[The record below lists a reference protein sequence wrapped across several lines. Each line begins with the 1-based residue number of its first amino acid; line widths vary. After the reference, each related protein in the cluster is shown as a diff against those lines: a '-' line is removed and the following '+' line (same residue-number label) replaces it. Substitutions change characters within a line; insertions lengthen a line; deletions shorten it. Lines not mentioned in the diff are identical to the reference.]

1 MQCSVIKLKATRM
14 LDTLFKSFEPFAI
27 FPYAILVIRVMEHPM
42 RGRLGRNANA
52 KPRHTVIR

>member
-1 MQCSVIKLKATRM
+1 MIKLKATRM